1 MAAQFIGTVSVV
13 WLEQPGEDRD
23 MKLTKAFTFVDA
35 AGLKWTVKKDAVI
48 NGASIPRIFWTTFG
62 PPFVGEYRR
71 ASVVHDYF
79 CDVRTRSAEA
89 THHMFYEAC
98 VAGGV
103 GVLKAK
109 TMYTMVKTFG
119 PNWKTLSSPLA
130 INGLEV
136 LSRGQEVTVYRAMAD
151 DEFARLE
158 KWVDESNPSIE
169 EIDAEIERRSREMPV
184 LPPEEERPA
193 AAVM

>member
-1 MAAQFIGTVSVV
+1 MAAHFIGTVSVT
-13 WLEQPGEDRD
+13 WLEQPGDDRD

-35 AGLKWTVKKDAVI
+35 AGLRWTAKKDAVI

-71 ASVVHDYF
+71 ASVVHDHF

-98 VAGGV
+98 LAGGV
-103 GVLKAK
+103 GMIKAK

-119 PNWKTLSSPLA
+119 PNWKTLSGALA
-130 INGLEV
+130 INGVEV
-136 LSRGQEVTVYRAMAD
+136 LAKGQKVTVYRTMGE

-158 KWVDESNPSIE
+158 KWVEERNPSIE